1 MNFKFY
7 FNKINTIFKRPSNL
21 EFFSL
26 FVLFKVLRFPILS
39 ESWLSFVFFF
49 FFFFFLIIII
59 IIIIFYE
66 AYLLDCTLL
75 LCYICSQQSSLFF
88 ITNVHHGT

>member
-49 FFFFFLIIII
+49 FFFLK
-59 IIIIFYE
+59 
-66 AYLLDCTLL
+66 LL
-75 LCYICSQQSSLFF
+75 LLLLLLLFF
-88 ITNVHHGT
+88 MKHIY

>member
-49 FFFFFLIIII
+49 FFKLLLLLLLLLF
-59 IIIIFYE
+59 FYE